1 MTEKSYVLQH
11 SMDELM
17 LEPDPENHSS
27 HTSAREQ
34 GASELFTFTEVKVNL
49 LCVKGR

>member
-1 MTEKSYVLQH
+1 
-11 SMDELM
+11 M
-17 LEPDPENHSS
+17 LEPDPEKHSS
-27 HTSAREQ
+27 HNNTREQ